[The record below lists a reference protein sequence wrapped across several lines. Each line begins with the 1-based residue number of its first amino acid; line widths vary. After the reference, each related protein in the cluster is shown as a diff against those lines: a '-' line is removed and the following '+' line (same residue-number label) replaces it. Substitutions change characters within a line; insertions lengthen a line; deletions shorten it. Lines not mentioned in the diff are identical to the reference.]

1 MINNKKLHGAQNSI
15 YSHLIKKKN
24 PSRITENNYLHK
36 IRKFNLQYTIAG
48 CVV

>member
-15 YSHLIKKKN
+15 YSHLIKKK

>member
-24 PSRITENNYLHK
+24 PAESQKIITCIK
-36 IRKFNLQYTIAG
+36 
-48 CVV
+48 